1 MPNNPIY
8 VESAHPVTAVDVT
21 DTVLVERWIL
31 ARSASPHTRRAYLKE
46 ANRFLS
52 WMQDRDLRLLS
63 VHDYEMAAYGQ
74 FLSQDIGLQSRSI
87 RFALSAIKSLFS
99 YLKRN
104 SLIATNPAEA
114 VSLPSLPPR
123 ILNTYLSQEESAY
136 VYRCILE
143 RQKTSPAPELVRQRW
158 IFMLAYYTGMR
169 REEIASGGMAD
180 FAKHRKKSGDEWWLS
195 IKGKGNKERLV
206 PASKALMRELA
217 VYRTTYGLPPEPSR
231 HESFGLVF
239 RLAGPSHAYKDKDRI
254 SSSSVY
260 EAIKA
265 LLESIAKDCKDDE
278 LRERLQ
284 GVSTHWMRHGHATAL
299 LDNTGDLRLVREN
312 LGHADLKTTQQY
324 LHSSDQARRDGV
336 ESLSLESII
345 DSETPT
351 S

>member
-1 MPNNPIY
+1 MPNTPTY
-8 VESAHPVTAVDVT
+8 VESALPVTAVDIT

-52 WMQDRDLRLLS
+52 WTHERDLRLLAIQ
-63 VHDYEMAAYGQ
+63 DYEMAEYGQ
-74 FLSQDIGLQSRSI
+74 FLSQDLGLQSRSI
-87 RFALSAIKSLFS
+87 RFALSAVKSLFS

-104 SLIATNPAEA
+104 NLITINPAET
-114 VSLPSLPPR
+114 VRLPSLPPR
-123 ILNTYLSQEESAY
+123 TLHTYLSQEESAY
-136 VYRCILE
+136 VYRSILDK
-143 RQKTSPAPELVRQRW
+143 QKISPEPELVRQRW
-158 IFMLAYYTGMR
+158 IFVLAYYTGMR

-180 FAKHRKKSGDEWWLS
+180 FAKHRKKGGDEWWLS

-206 PASKALMRELA
+206 PASKALMRELS
-217 VYRTTYGLPPEPSR
+217 VYRTAYGLPPEPTQQ
-231 HESFGLVF
+231 ESFGLVF
-239 RLAGPSHAYKDKDRI
+239 RLAGPSHAYKDRDRI

-265 LLESIAKDCKDDE
+265 LLEGIAKDCKDME

-336 ESLSLESII
+336 ESLSLESSI
-345 DSETPT
+345 DS
-351 S
+351 